1 MTSMMLVTNQT
12 GERNTGWSDRTDGE
26 LILLTLDG
34 RKEAFGMLVER
45 YRSGA
50 VRLAAAIVGDL
61 ELARDASQDSFL
73 KAYRAL
79 RTFDL
84 QSPFLPWFYKILRNT
99 CLDQMRRKI
108 RLRSVIEKI
117 TFSSH
122 PRTDLRDEINR
133 SDLASIVRQAVS
145 RLNEKDR
152 EIIELRHFSDLSYD
166 EISELLGIPRGTVMS
181 RLHYAR
187 KMLHDILANEF
198 KIEAGEI

>member
-1 MTSMMLVTNQT
+1 MMLATNQT
-12 GERNTGWSDRTDGE
+12 EERNVAWSDRTDGE

-34 RKEAFGMLVER
+34 RKEAFSLLVER

-50 VRLAAAIVGDL
+50 VRLAAAILGDL

-79 RTFDL
+79 GTFDL

-108 RLRSVIEKI
+108 RLRSVVEKI
-117 TFSSH
+117 TLSSR
-122 PRTDLRDEINR
+122 PRTDLRDEISR

-145 RLNEKDR
+145 RLKDKDR

-187 KMLHDILANEF
+187 KVLHDILVNEF